1 MSTTTTPLTSAM
13 GYGPSAT
20 PTGPGGKMGKD
31 EFIKLLVAQLKN
43 QDPLD
48 PAEGQE
54 MAAQL
59 AQFSSVEQLM
69 NMNAALTAQGTA
81 NAQLLGMFQANA
93 AMGAIGRSVIAVGN
107 QLQLDGSGDPRSITA
122 YVGGTGGIATLTIRD
137 ANGKAVG
144 TQEVGLLDGGEQTI
158 DLSDKL
164 TGLPAGTYTYE
175 LAVTDLR
182 GRTVDVQP
190 YMSATID
197 AVQMSIGGPVLLA
210 GGLSIP
216 FGDVIEIRK

>member
-1 MSTTTTPLTSAM
+1 M

-93 AMGAIGRSVIAVGN
+93 AMCAIGRSVIAVGN

>member
-1 MSTTTTPLTSAM
+1 MSTTTPLTSAM
-13 GYGPSAT
+13 GYGTSTT
-20 PTGPGGKMGKD
+20 PTAPGGKMGKD

-48 PAEGQE
+48 PAKGQE

-69 NMNAALTAQGTA
+69 NMNTALASQGAA

-93 AMGAIGRSVIAVGN
+93 AMGAIGRTVIAAGD
-107 QLQLDGSGDPRSITA
+107 QIALDGSGDPRSITA
-122 YVGGTGGIATLTIRD
+122 YVGGSGGTATLTIRD
-137 ANGKAVG
+137 ANGKEVG
-144 TQEVGLLDGGEQTI
+144 TQKVGLLNGGEQTI
-158 DLSDKL
+158 DLSEKL
-164 TGLPAGTYTYE
+164 AELPAGTYTYE
-175 LAVTDLR
+175 LAVTDLQ
-182 GRTVDVQP
+182 GRAVEVQP

-197 AVQMSIGGPVLLA
+197 AVQMSAMGPVLLA
-210 GGLSIP
+210 DGLRIP